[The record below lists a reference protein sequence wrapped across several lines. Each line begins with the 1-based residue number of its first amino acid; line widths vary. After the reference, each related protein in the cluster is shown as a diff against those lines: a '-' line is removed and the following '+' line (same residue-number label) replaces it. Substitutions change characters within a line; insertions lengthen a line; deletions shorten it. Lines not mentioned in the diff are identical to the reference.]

1 MRRALLVVWLSP
13 ALVGCGGVFF
23 AAGGDKDRRT
33 PLESA
38 VQAADVKEVQRLLA
52 SGADPND
59 RGTVYGSPLNAAAS
73 RQHNVDV
80 IKALIAAGA
89 NPNGRGEEGNTC
101 WASPLLSAAA
111 MGDLDNTRTLLDS
124 GAAIPQ
130 LRCSHLVVGWLKPPV
145 IDLLRQHGLDIF
157 ATDRLGRNELHIAL
171 APPLVVPKFEGIEYL
186 VNAGVPL
193 NARDHSGKT
202 PLAYWRQPRDIEI
215 HWFRVWL
222 IERLVDNTEFRQ
234 QRDNR
239 AKISALLERSGA
251 QL

>member
-1 MRRALLVVWLSP
+1 MRRALLVVWLSS

-23 AAGGDKDRRT
+23 AVGSDKDRRT

-38 VQAADVKEVQRLLA
+38 AQAADVKEVQRLLA

-73 RQHNVDV
+73 RNHNADV
-80 IKALIAAGA
+80 IRALLTAGA
-89 NPNGRGEEGNTC
+89 SPNGRGEAGNAC
-101 WASPLLSAAA
+101 WAPPLYAAS
-111 MGDLDNTRTLLDS
+111 MGDIENTRAILDA
-124 GAAIPQ
+124 GATIARS
-130 LRCSHLVVGWLKPPV
+130 RCSNLVVGWLKPSV

-157 ATDRLGRNELHIAL
+157 ATDQLGRNELHIAL

>member
-1 MRRALLVVWLSP
+1 MRRAFLVVWLSS

-23 AAGGDKDRRT
+23 AVGSDKDRRT
-33 PLESA
+33 PLERA
-38 VQAADVKEVQRLLA
+38 AQAADVKEVERLLA

-59 RGTVYGSPLNAAAS
+59 RGGVYGCPLNAAAWH
-73 RQHNVDV
+73 QHNADV
-80 IKALIAAGA
+80 IRVLLAAGA

-101 WASPLLSAAA
+101 WSSPLVSAAA
-111 MGDLDNTRTLLDS
+111 VGDLDNTRTLLDS

-130 LRCSHLVVGWLKPPV
+130 LRCSRLVVGWLNPPV
-145 IDLLRQHGLDIF
+145 IDLLRQHGLNVF
-157 ATDRLGRNELHIAL
+157 ATDELGRNELHIAL
-171 APPLVVPKFEGIEYL
+171 APWVVPKFEGIEYL
-186 VNAGVPL
+186 INAGVAL

-202 PLAYWRQPRDIEI
+202 PLAYWRAPREFEI

-222 IERLVDNTEFRQ
+222 FERLSGDPEFRR
-234 QRDNR
+234 QRDDR